1 MYDTMYICYLSLVVS
16 LSVHKLDNMLY
27 PKVYGSHLTL
37 YIKYYTPF
45 QKYKKHISSI
55 IRVLAKI
62 IMPSVGD
69 SIKVLSANCQG
80 LQNIKKR
87 IDVLSYFKETNANI
101 VCLQDTHLIDDDIM
115 VVKELWNNDV
125 YLNGGKT
132 NSRGVA
138 ILLNNNFEYEILACN
153 KDKNGN
159 YLNLL
164 MKLSSMK
171 INLITLYGPNNDNPS
186 FF

>member
-1 MYDTMYICYLSLVVS
+1 M
-16 LSVHKLDNMLY
+16 
-27 PKVYGSHLTL
+27 
-37 YIKYYTPF
+37 
-45 QKYKKHISSI
+45 
-55 IRVLAKI
+55 LAKI

-87 IDVLSYFKETNANI
+87 TDVLSYFKETNANI

-125 YLNGGKT
+125 YLMEVKQIH
-132 NSRGVA
+132 VVW
-138 ILLNNNFEYEILACN
+138 L
-153 KDKNGN
+153 
-159 YLNLL
+159 
-164 MKLSSMK
+164 
-171 INLITLYGPNNDNPS
+171 

>member
-1 MYDTMYICYLSLVVS
+1 MI
-16 LSVHKLDNMLY
+16 
-27 PKVYGSHLTL
+27 
-37 YIKYYTPF
+37 
-45 QKYKKHISSI
+45 
-55 IRVLAKI
+55 
-62 IMPSVGD
+62 
-69 SIKVLSANCQG
+69 
-80 LQNIKKR
+80 
-87 IDVLSYFKETNANI
+87 SYFKETNANI
-101 VCLQDTHLIDDDIM
+101 VCLQDTHLIDDDLM

-164 MKLSSMK
+164 VKLSSMK
-171 INLITLYGPNNDNPS
+171 INLITLYGS
-186 FF
+186 FFEEISKLLENANGDYNILCGDFNVALDNDIDTFNYRHVNNPRSRQAIFDLVRQYDLSDIYRDLHPDTK